1 MKILLLSREKD
12 YYALSKDLSLFGELI
27 VHFKKINPN
36 LSSFDLI
43 VSYCYGPIL
52 NEKEI
57 KQLKGP
63 ILNLHPSF
71 LPYGRGIYPI
81 LWGSALNQPLGSTIH
96 LIENNEI
103 DNGSILIQ
111 ELINYDTKLTLSQI
125 HCILTNLSKQLLL
138 KLLAKGFPKNND
150 FKKSKPNNNIAKNT
164 YKNRSQGIKF
174 FELLP
179 NGWNTTIDEVR
190 EVYNQNKDILI

>member
-12 YYALSKDLSLFGELI
+12 YFALSKDLSLFGDLI
-27 VHFKKINPN
+27 VHCEKINPN
-36 LSSFDLI
+36 LTSFDLI

-52 NEKEI
+52 KEKEI

-81 LWGSALNQPLGSTIH
+81 LWGSALDHPLGSTIH

-111 ELINYDTKLTLSQI
+111 ELLNYDTKLTLSQL

-138 KLLAKGFPKNND
+138 KLLAKGFPENSD
-150 FKKSKPNNNIAKNT
+150 FKKSKPNKNIAKYT
-164 YKNRSQGIKF
+164 YKNRSQGIQF

-179 NGWNTTIDEVR
+179 YGWNTTIDEVKKI
-190 EVYNQNKDILI
+190 YIKNKDLFI